1 MHAPS
6 RLATVAL
13 LALPLAVPL
22 QAQAVADSLPRQ
34 LSVAQTGC
42 DSLRPP
48 AADSVYESDGVDQ
61 QVRARRLD
69 IERMPFR
76 AREVIN
82 GRSVLRFIVEP
93 SGRID
98 GCSMAVLEE
107 DDPMWTDAVVKELR
121 LIRYQPA
128 RRGGQPVRQRV
139 YQQFTYHTDGRLLH
153 SR

>member
-1 MHAPS
+1 MPAPR
-6 RLATVAL
+6 RLATVVL
-13 LALPLAVPL
+13 LALPLPVPL
-22 QAQAVADSLPRQ
+22 HGQTVADSLPRQ
-34 LSVAQTGC
+34 LSRAQTGC
-42 DSLRPP
+42 DSQRRP
-48 AADSVYESDGVDQ
+48 AADSVYESDAVDQ
-61 QVRARRLD
+61 PVRPRRLD

-76 AREVIN
+76 AREVIS

-107 DDPMWTDAVVKELR
+107 EDQTWTDAVVKELR
-121 LIRYQPA
+121 FTRYQPA

-139 YQQFTYHTDGRLLH
+139 YQQFTYHSDGRLLH